1 MSFYDEI
8 ELEDFTFD
16 SVNNIYTF
24 PCPCGD
30 RFEISLEDLKN
41 GEDVARC
48 PSCSLIVRVIF
59 DEDMFVE
66 TEDTEQVEAPVVV
79 VA

>member
-16 SVNNIYTF
+16 AGTNLYTF

-30 RFEISLEDLKN
+30 RFEISLEDLQL

-48 PSCSLIVRVIF
+48 PSCSLIVRVIY
-59 DEDMFVE
+59 DEDEFMEVDNDAS
-66 TEDTEQVEAPVVV
+66 TAPIII
-79 VA
+79 AA